1 MIMRRIPTISETA
14 MMRGTMDKPNER
26 INRNPWLATR
36 VVDLGKVP
44 MKFFLIWGLYSTV
57 AIIAIMA
64 FLTAFSSGVIF
75 GVPGDFAVDNE
86 ERIYL
91 GFHDGVYVVEGTQ
104 VRAIW
109 PYERSAAA
117 LSVSEDDMLTI
128 ATGANVRVVDLTKS
142 DLKSGRLEIVKSDFA
157 PNNVLYSI
165 GLENHETDRQNGI
178 TYRYKGNFF
187 YYEIFREEDGKTTL
201 FYSMPQAD
209 RGWTLAARIGFVM
222 WIPYVLSAILLW
234 SFYLNRHP
242 EYTKEAPYLWKKRS
256 N

>member
-1 MIMRRIPTISETA
+1 MDRPNDRTIS
-14 MMRGTMDKPNER
+14 
-26 INRNPWLATR
+26 NPWLATR

-44 MKFFLIWGLYSTV
+44 MKFFLIWGLYSAI

-91 GFHDGVYVVEGTQ
+91 GYNSGVYVVDGAR

-128 ATGANVRVVDLTKS
+128 ATGADVRVVDLTKS
-142 DLKSGRLEIVKSDFA
+142 DLETGRLEVVKSVFA
-157 PNNVLYSI
+157 PNNVLHSI
-165 GLENHETDRQNGI
+165 GIDQHKTDPQNGK

-187 YYEIFREEDGKTTL
+187 YYEIFREENGKSKL
-201 FYSMPQAD
+201 FYAMPQAD
-209 RGWTLAARIGFVM
+209 RAWTLAARIGFVM
-222 WIPYVLSAILLW
+222 WFPFGLSGILLW
-234 SFYLNRHP
+234 NAYFRRHP
-242 EYTKEAPYLWKKRS
+242 EYTSEAPYLWKKRT

>member
-1 MIMRRIPTISETA
+1 MDRPND
-14 MMRGTMDKPNER
+14 GTTRKR
-26 INRNPWLATR
+26 WLATR

-44 MKFFLIWGLYSTV
+44 MKFFLIWGLYAAV
-57 AIIAIMA
+57 VLIAITA

-91 GFHDGVYVVEGTQ
+91 SYDSGVYVFDQGKR
-104 VRAIW
+104 RAIW
-109 PYERSAAA
+109 PNEDSVPA

-128 ATGANVRVVDLTKS
+128 ATGADVRVVDLTKS
-142 DLKSGRLEIVKSDFA
+142 DLKTGRLEVVKSDFV

-165 GLENHETDRQNGI
+165 GMDQHHSDPQNGI

-187 YYEIFREEDGKTTL
+187 YYEIFREENGKSKV
-201 FYSMPQAD
+201 FYAMPQAD
-209 RGWTLAARIGFVM
+209 RAWTLAARIGFAM
-222 WIPYVLSAILLW
+222 WFPYVLSAILLW
-234 SFYLNRHP
+234 SFYFKRHP
-242 EYTKEAPYLWKKRS
+242 EYTREAPYLWKKRT